1 MIKIENLTKLYM
13 AKKEITCRA
22 LDNVS
27 TTLPDKGLVFI
38 LGKSGSGKSTLLNL
52 IGGLDSFDS
61 GDIVSFGNSL
71 SSFTEADYEAYRSDF
86 VSFVFQ
92 DYHLIDELTVLENI
106 TLFNSEGVDEELL
119 RETLEIVGMT
129 DYVNRYPDELS
140 GGQKQR
146 VAIARGVIKNP
157 HVILCDEP
165 TGNLDRNTSYQI
177 LELLKKLSKK
187 QLVVIVSHNLTEAET
202 YADRIIE
209 LADGK
214 IIRDTVRDED
224 YRDGFLIE
232 DGQATIPYHTRMN
245 TEEVDR
251 LNAAIKSGEVTEVKV
266 NTSGFEPA
274 KIEYVEDKKDL
285 KLRLLGR
292 TNVWRLFKKFF
303 FSKYKIAIS
312 TIILSFLMFGLF
324 SIIQAFTNFDPNE
337 ALMEALDPER
347 PIVAVSRDYSSFPYN
362 MYEEL
367 DAFKNE
373 DTYKLY
379 SQTIWTDNK
388 RGSSW
393 DNISRMTD
401 KTNLE
406 MLYAHENYGLLLC
419 DKDYLIDMFGENGEL
434 VLLAGDLESS
444 YTGSGILITDYFAD
458 SIIQHDIVEKNN
470 VYTSYDKIVNGEAF
484 CPAGQNVAC
493 RISGIIK
500 TNYKEKHK
508 AIFDKYEEMTGPNA
522 PEEATFDSYIA
533 GDSNYVR
540 FADDV
545 VLNLGIAYSLNPN
558 YIDSFTLEETSVVRC
573 NGLYFAAGDKMASG
587 KKLTCMSTILTGL
600 ETTDFDDNEIAIPYE
615 MYNTLYGTSYTSADA
630 NKMNRVA
637 KQTVK
642 VIRYVDDDPK
652 NEIVYDLDFTIT
664 AVTTTRLVGNEETM
678 MRIKKNDWYPS
689 KIYIKDIKDV
699 DNAVN
704 FVDKSDYQ
712 FGSRAQKNVQRI
724 NELIFTFR
732 NLFLLL
738 EVTTIVMTA
747 FFLILF
753 GLRSIKQNSYQIGVI
768 KALGGRNVD
777 VQKIFV
783 IKTFII
789 GIIIA
794 IISTATSV
802 FFIGVADKVLI
813 ASIETVLGLN
823 VDGFEV
829 IRFIPRL
836 IAFDGILMI
845 FLSFISALIPAILL
859 KKIKPVEII
868 KAKE

>member
-27 TTLPDKGLVFI
+27 TILPDKGLVFI

-106 TLFNSEGVDEELL
+106 TLFNSDNVDEELL

-129 DYVNRYPDELS
+129 DYINRYPDELS

-165 TGNLDRNTSYQI
+165 TGNLDKNTSYQI
-177 LELLKKLSKK
+177 LELLKKLSRDK
-187 QLVVIVSHNLTEAET
+187 LIVIVSHNLTEAET

-214 IIRDTVRDED
+214 IIRDTERDEN
-224 YRDGFLIE
+224 YCDGFSIE
-232 DGQATIPYHTRMN
+232 DGLATIPYHTRMN
-245 TEEVDR
+245 SEEVDR
-251 LNAAIKSGEVTEVKV
+251 LNTAIKNGEVTEVKV

-274 KIEYVEDKKDL
+274 DIEYVEDKKEL

-292 TNVWRLFKKFF
+292 ANIWRLFKKFF
-303 FSKYKIAIS
+303 FSKYKIAVS

-324 SIIQAFTNFDPNE
+324 SIIQAFTNFDPNV
-337 ALMEALDPER
+337 ALIDALDEDR
-347 PIVAVSRDYSSFPYN
+347 SIVAIERDYPSFPYN

-367 DAFKNE
+367 DAFKDE

-379 SQTIWTDNK
+379 SQTIWLDSS

-393 DNISRMTD
+393 DNVSRLPD

-406 MLYAHENYGLLLC
+406 TLYAHENYGLLLC
-419 DKDYLIDMFGENGEL
+419 DDEYLIDIFGQNGEI

-444 YTGSGILITDYFAD
+444 RTGSGILITDYFAD
-458 SIIQHDIVEKNN
+458 SIIQHEIAEKKTQYLTYQSIVEA
-470 VYTSYDKIVNGEAF
+470 DAF
-484 CPAGQNVAC
+484 CPAGQNTAC
-493 RISGIIK
+493 RISGIID

-508 AIFDKYEEMTGPNA
+508 AIFDKYEQLLNSGKDGA
-522 PEEATFDSYIA
+522 DAFDSYIA
-533 GDSNYVR
+533 NSTNYIK

-545 VLNLGIAYSLNPN
+545 VLNLAVAYSLNPN
-558 YIDSFTLEETSVVRC
+558 YIDSFTLAETSVVRC
-573 NGLYFAAGDKMASG
+573 SGLYFSAGKNLVSG
-587 KKLTCMSTILTGL
+587 KKLTCMSMVTTGVQ
-600 ETTDFDDNEIAIPYE
+600 TSDFADNEIAIPYD
-615 MYNTLYGTSYTSADA
+615 MYNSLYGTNYTAADT
-630 NKMNRVA
+630 NLMDHIE
-637 KQTVK
+637 KQTVT

-652 NEIVYDLDFTIT
+652 NDIVYTLDFTIT
-664 AVTTTRLVGNEETM
+664 ALTTSRLVGNENTM
-678 MRIKKNDWYPS
+678 MTIKKLDWYPS
-689 KIYIKDIKDV
+689 GIYIKDIKDV
-699 DNAVN
+699 DNAVD
-704 FVDKSDYQ
+704 FVDKSEYH
-712 FGSRAQKNVQRI
+712 FVSRAQKNVQRI

-738 EVTTIVMTA
+738 EITTIVMTA

-753 GLRSIKQNSYQIGVI
+753 GIRSIKQNSYQIGVI
-768 KALGGRNVD
+768 KALGGRNID

-789 GIIIA
+789 GVLIA
-794 IISTATSV
+794 IVSSATSV
-802 FFIGVADKVLI
+802 FFIGAADKVLI
-813 ASIETVLGLN
+813 ASIETVLHMN

-829 IRFIPRL
+829 IKFIPKL
-836 IAFDGILMI
+836 IIFDGILMI
-845 FLSFISALIPAILL
+845 FLSFISSLIPAILL
-859 KKIKPVEII
+859 KRIKPVEII

>member
-1 MIKIENLTKLYM
+1 MIKIENLTKLYT
-13 AKKEITCRA
+13 AKKKITCRA

-52 IGGLDSFDS
+52 VGGLDSFDS
-61 GDIVSFGNSL
+61 GDIICFGNSL
-71 SSFTEADYEAYRSDF
+71 STFTEADYEAYRSDF
-86 VSFVFQ
+86 VSFIFQ

-119 RETLEIVGMT
+119 RDTLETVGMT

-146 VAIARGVIKNP
+146 VAIARGIIKNP

-177 LELLKKLSKK
+177 LELLKKLSEKK
-187 QLVVIVSHNLTEAET
+187 LIVIVSHNLTEAET

-209 LADGK
+209 LADGR
-214 IIRDTVRDED
+214 IVRDTVRETDYSDE
-224 YRDGFLIE
+224 FSIE
-232 DGQATIPYHTRMN
+232 DGRATIPYHTRMN
-245 TEEVDR
+245 GEEVER
-251 LNAAIKSGEVTEVKV
+251 LNNALKEGEVTEIKV

-274 KIEYVEDKKDL
+274 DLEYVEDKKEL
-285 KLRLLGR
+285 KLRLLGK
-292 TNVWRLFKKFF
+292 TNIWRLFKKFF

-337 ALMEALDPER
+337 ALMEALDEDR
-347 PIVAVSRDYSSFPYN
+347 PIVAIERDYSSFPYN
-362 MYEEL
+362 MYENFDE
-367 DAFKNE
+367 FKDEN
-373 DTYKLY
+373 TYKLY
-379 SQTIWTDNK
+379 SQTIWLDGK

-393 DNISRMTD
+393 DNISRLSD
-401 KTNLE
+401 KNNLE
-406 MLYAHENYGLLLC
+406 TLYAHENYGLLLC
-419 DKDYLIDMFGENGEL
+419 DEEYLIDMFGNDGKIT
-434 VLLAGDLESS
+434 LLAGDLESS
-444 YTGSGILITDYFAD
+444 RTGSGIIITDYFAD
-458 SIIQHDIVEKNN
+458 SIIRHEIAEKKNRYLTYESIIGIFN
-470 VYTSYDKIVNGEAF
+470 PI
-484 CPAGQNVAC
+484 GQNTAC
-493 RISGIIK
+493 RISGIID
-500 TNYKEKHK
+500 TDYEEKHK
-508 AIFDKYEEMTGPNA
+508 AIFDKYEELINSGA
-522 PEEATFDSYIA
+522 EGADSFDDFVAKDPGYIK
-533 GDSNYVR
+533 
-540 FADDV
+540 FADDI

-558 YIDSFTLEETSVVRC
+558 YIDSFTLEETSLVRC
-573 NGLYFAAGDKMASG
+573 NGLYFVAGNKMESG
-587 KKLTCMSTILTGL
+587 KSLTCMSTLTSGVC
-600 ETTDFDDNEIAIPYE
+600 TSDFADGEIAIPYE
-615 MYNTLYGTSYTSADA
+615 MYNSLYGTNYTNSDT
-630 NKMNRVA
+630 NKMNHID
-637 KQTVK
+637 KQRVK

-652 NEIVYDLDFTIT
+652 KDIVYALDFTIT
-664 AVTTTRLVGNEETM
+664 AITTSRLVGNENTM
-678 MRIKKNDWYPS
+678 LTLKRLDWHPS
-689 KIYIKDIKDV
+689 KLYIKDIKNVERAVDFV
-699 DNAVN
+699 DNSA
-704 FVDKSDYQ
+704 YQ

-753 GLRSIKQNSYQIGVI
+753 GIRSIKQNSYQIGVI
-768 KALGGRNVD
+768 KALGGRNID

-789 GIIIA
+789 GIFIA
-794 IISTATSV
+794 IVSTATSV
-802 FFIGVADKVLI
+802 FFIGAADKVLI
-813 ASIETVLGLN
+813 ASIETVLKMN
-823 VDGFEV
+823 VEEFEV

-836 IAFDGILMI
+836 IAFDGIFMI
-845 FLSFISALIPAILL
+845 FLSFVSALIPAILL

>member
-1 MIKIENLTKLYM
+1 MIKVENLTKLYM

-71 SSFTEADYEAYRSDF
+71 SSFKESDYEAYRSDF

-106 TLFNSEGVDEELL
+106 TLFNSDGVDEELL

-165 TGNLDRNTSYQI
+165 TGNLDKNTSYQI
-177 LELLKKLSKK
+177 LELLKKLSRDK
-187 QLVVIVSHNLTEAET
+187 LIVIVSHNLTEAET

-214 IIRDTVRDED
+214 IIRDTARDEN
-224 YRDGFLIE
+224 YRDGFFIE
-232 DGQATIPYHTRMN
+232 DGKATIPYHTRMN
-245 TEEVDR
+245 SEEVDR
-251 LNAAIKSGEVTEVKV
+251 LNAAIKDGEVTEVKV

-274 KIEYVEDKKDL
+274 DIEYVEDKKEL

-292 TNVWRLFKKFF
+292 ANILRLFKKFF

-324 SIIQAFTNFDPNE
+324 SIIQAFTNFDPNN
-337 ALMEALDPER
+337 ARVEALDEDR
-347 PIVAVSRDYSSFPYN
+347 PIVSIERDYSLFPYN
-362 MYEEL
+362 MYSDFEE
-367 DAFKNE
+367 FKDE

-379 SQTIWTDNK
+379 SQTIWLDSA
-388 RGSSW
+388 RASSW
-393 DNISRMTD
+393 DNISRMAD

-406 MLYAHENYGLLLC
+406 TLYAHENYGLLLC
-419 DKDYLIDMFGENGEL
+419 DDEYLVDMFGKDEEL
-434 VLLAGDLESS
+434 VVLAGELESS
-444 YTGSGILITDYFAD
+444 RTGSGIIITDYFAD
-458 SIIQHDIVEKNN
+458 SIIKHELAAGNKKYLNYESIIGV
-470 VYTSYDKIVNGEAF
+470 F

-493 RISGIIK
+493 RIAAIID
-500 TNYKEKHK
+500 TNYEEKHK
-508 AIFDKYEEMTGPNA
+508 VIFDKYDELSKSGIEGA
-522 PEEATFDSYIA
+522 DAFDSFVARDPSYIK
-533 GDSNYVR
+533 

-545 VLNLGIAYSLNPN
+545 VLNLAVAYSLNPN
-558 YIDSFTLEETSVVRC
+558 YIDAFTLDETSVVRC
-573 NGLYFAAGDKMASG
+573 NGLYFLAGKNIESG
-587 KKLTCMSTILTGL
+587 KTLTCMSTLTYGV
-600 ETTDFDDNEIAIPYE
+600 TTSDFADNEIAIPLDI
-615 MYNTLYGTSYTSADA
+615 YNSLYGTSYTSADT
-630 NKMNRVA
+630 NKMNHIA
-637 KQTVK
+637 KQPVK
-642 VIRYVDDDPK
+642 VVRYVDDDPK
-652 NEIVYDLDFTIT
+652 KDVVYALDFVIT
-664 AVTTTRLVGNEETM
+664 AITDSRLVANENTM
-678 MRIKKNDWYPS
+678 LTIKKLDWQPS
-689 KIYIKDIKDV
+689 KLYIKDIKDV
-699 DNAVN
+699 DNAVE
-704 FVDKSDYQ
+704 FVDNSAYH

-753 GLRSIKQNSYQIGVI
+753 GIRSIKENSYQIGVI
-768 KALGGRNVD
+768 KALGGRNID
-777 VQKIFV
+777 IEKIFV

-789 GIIIA
+789 GVLIA
-794 IISTATSV
+794 IVSSATSV
-802 FFIGVADKVLI
+802 FFIGAADKVLI
-813 ASIETVLGLN
+813 ASIETVLKMN
-823 VDGFEV
+823 VQGFEV

-836 IAFDGILMI
+836 ITFDCIFMIL
-845 FLSFISALIPAILL
+845 LSFVSALIPAILL

>member
-1 MIKIENLTKLYM
+1 MIKVENLTKLYM
-13 AKKEITCRA
+13 AKKKITCRA

-106 TLFNSEGVDEELL
+106 TLFNSENVDEELL
-119 RETLEIVGMT
+119 RNTLETVGLT
-129 DYVNRYPDELS
+129 EYVNRYPDELS

-177 LELLKKLSKK
+177 LELLKKLSKDK
-187 QLVVIVSHNLTEAET
+187 LIVIVSHNLTEAET

-209 LADGK
+209 LADGR
-214 IIRDTVRDED
+214 IIRDTARDED
-224 YRDGFLIE
+224 YSDEFSIKDGK
-232 DGQATIPYHTRMN
+232 ATIPYHTRMN
-245 TEEVDR
+245 EEEVER
-251 LNAAIKSGEVTEVKV
+251 LNSAIRDREVTEIKV
-266 NTSGFEPA
+266 NSSGFEPA
-274 KIEYVEDKKDL
+274 ELEYVDDKKEL
-285 KLRLLGR
+285 KLRFLGKK
-292 TNVWRLFKKFF
+292 NIWRLFKKFF

-324 SIIQAFTNFDPNE
+324 SIVQAFINFDPNT
-337 ALMEALDPER
+337 ALLEALDEDR
-347 PIVAVSRDYSSFPYN
+347 PIVTVERDYSSFPYN
-362 MYEEL
+362 MYESL
-367 DAFKNE
+367 DEFKDE
-373 DTYKLY
+373 KTYKLY
-379 SQTIWTDNK
+379 SQTIWLDGP
-388 RGSSW
+388 RSSSW
-393 DNISRMTD
+393 DNGSRMSD

-406 MLYAHENYGLLLC
+406 TLYAHENYGLLLC
-419 DKDYLIDMFGENGEL
+419 DEEYLTDMFGKDGEL
-434 VLLAGDLESS
+434 TLLAGELESS
-444 YTGSGILITDYFAD
+444 RTGSGILITDYFAD
-458 SIIQHDIVEKNN
+458 SIIRHEMAEKKTGYLTYEDIV
-470 VYTSYDKIVNGEAF
+470 SKIF

-493 RISGIIK
+493 RITGIIY
-500 TNYKEKHK
+500 TGYKEKHK
-508 AIFDKYEEMTGPNA
+508 AIFDKYNELINSGSEGA
-522 PEEATFDSYIA
+522 DAFDDFVAGDPSYIK
-533 GDSNYVR
+533 

-545 VLNLGIAYSLNPN
+545 VLNLAVGYSLNPN
-558 YIDSFTLEETSVVRC
+558 YIDSFTLEETSIVRC
-573 NGLYFAAGDKMASG
+573 SGLYFAAGYKIEKG
-587 KKLTCMSTILTGL
+587 KSMISMSTITSGV
-600 ETTDFDDNEIAIPYE
+600 TTSDFADGEIAIPYE
-615 MYNTLYGTSYTSADA
+615 LYNSLYGTNYTNADS
-630 NKMNRVA
+630 NKLNHIEKRP
-637 KQTVK
+637 VK
-642 VIRYVDDDPK
+642 VIRYVDDDPSK
-652 NEIVYDLDFTIT
+652 DVIYTLDFTIT
-664 AVTTTRLVGNEETM
+664 AITNSRMVGNENTM
-678 MRIKKNDWYPS
+678 LTIKKLDWYPS
-689 KIYIKDIKDV
+689 KLYIKDIKDV
-699 DNAVN
+699 DKAVD
-704 FVDKSDYQ
+704 FVDNSDYH

-732 NLFLLL
+732 DLFILL

-794 IISTATSV
+794 IVSTATSV
-802 FFIGVADKVLI
+802 LFIGAADKVLI
-813 ASIETVLGLN
+813 ASIETVLKLN
-823 VDGFEV
+823 VEGFEV
-829 IRFIPRL
+829 IRFMPRL
-836 IAFDGILMI
+836 IAFDAVLMI

>member
-13 AKKEITCRA
+13 AKNEITCRA

-61 GDIVSFGNSL
+61 GDIISFGNSL
-71 SSFTEADYEAYRSDF
+71 SSFTESDYEAYRSDF

-106 TLFNSEGVDEELL
+106 TLFNSEGVDEGLL

-177 LELLKKLSKK
+177 LELLKKLSKN
-187 QLVVIVSHNLTEAET
+187 QLIVIVSHNLTEAET

-214 IIRDTVRDED
+214 IIRDTVRDEN

-232 DGQATIPYHTRMN
+232 EGKATIPYHTRMN

-251 LNAAIKSGEVTEVKV
+251 LNSAIKSGEVTEVKV

-274 KIEYVEDKKDL
+274 EIEYVEDKKEL

-292 TNVWRLFKKFF
+292 SNVWRLFKKFF

-324 SIIQAFTNFDPNE
+324 SIIQAFTNFDPNA

-347 PIVAVSRDYSSFPYN
+347 PIVAIGRDYSSFPYN
-362 MYEEL
+362 MYEDI
-367 DAFKNE
+367 DAFNNE

-379 SQTIWTDNK
+379 SQTIWTDGK

-393 DNISRMTD
+393 DNVSRMAD

-419 DKDYLIDMFGENGEL
+419 DEDYLVDMFGVNGEL
-434 VLLAGDLESS
+434 VLLAGELESS
-444 YTGSGILITDYFAD
+444 RTGSGILITDYFAD
-458 SIIQHDIVEKNN
+458 SIIQHELAEKNTRYLTYESIIG
-470 VYTSYDKIVNGEAF
+470 VF
-484 CPAGQNVAC
+484 CPAGQNTAC

-508 AIFDKYEEMTGPNA
+508 AIFAKYEELTGPGA
-522 PEEATFDSYIA
+522 SETATFDSYIA
-533 GDSNYVR
+533 ADSNYIR

-558 YIDSFTLEETSVVRC
+558 YIDSFTLEETSLVRC
-573 NGLYFAAGDKMASG
+573 SGLYFAAGENMANG
-587 KKLTCMSTILTGL
+587 KKLTCMSTITSGIQ
-600 ETTDFDDNEIAIPYE
+600 TSDFADNEIAIPYE
-615 MYNTLYGTSYTSADA
+615 MYNSLYGTNYTSADA
-630 NKMNRVA
+630 NKMNHIE
-637 KQTVK
+637 KQAVK

-652 NEIVYDLDFTIT
+652 NEKVYELDFTIT
-664 AVTTTRLVGNEETM
+664 AVTTTRLVGNENTM
-678 MRIKKNDWYPS
+678 MTIKKSDWYPS

-704 FVDKSDYQ
+704 FVDKSEYQ

-789 GIIIA
+789 GVLIA

-802 FFIGVADKVLI
+802 FFIRAADKVLI

-845 FLSFISALIPAILL
+845 FLSFVSALIPAILL